1 MDVESLRKAGKIAAE
16 AREFGKGLIKS
27 GVKIVEV
34 CDKIEAKIHA
44 LGGKPAFPAQIS
56 LNHVAAHS
64 CPDLND
70 EATFQDQLVKL
81 DLGVAVNGMIGDNAV
96 TIDLSGNHAEL
107 VKAAEEARD
116 KAIALVKEK
125 GEDVTLA
132 EIGRT
137 IETAINGYKF
147 QPIRNLSGHGLGEN
161 LIHVPPTIPNH
172 DTGEDV
178 KLGKGV
184 FAIEPFSTT
193 GAGLVTESEQEAN
206 IFSLVAPKPIRSVFA
221 RQILQH
227 IQKEYTTLPF
237 TTRWL
242 MEKFG
247 EGKTKLGLRE
257 LRQAGAIHGYPPL
270 IERAKGVVAQAE
282 HTILI
287 DDQVEVITQV

>member
-16 AREFGKGLIKS
+16 AREFGKNLVKS
-27 GVKIVEV
+27 GSKVVEV
-34 CDKIEAKIHA
+34 CDKIEAKIA
-44 LGGKPAFPAQIS
+44 SLGGQPAFPVQVS
-56 LNHVAAHS
+56 LNHIAAHS

-70 EATFQDQLVKL
+70 EATFTDQLVKL

-96 TIDLSGNHAEL
+96 SIDLSGNHADL
-107 VKAAEEARD
+107 IKAAEEARD
-116 KAIALVKEK
+116 KALDLVKEK
-125 GEDVTLA
+125 GENVTLA

-137 IETAINGYKF
+137 IETTIHSYNFK
-147 QPIRNLSGHGLGEN
+147 PIRNLSGHGLGEN
-161 LIHVPPTIPNH
+161 LIHTPPTIPNH

-193 GAGLVTESEQEAN
+193 GAGLVAEGEHEAN

-227 IQKEYTTLPF
+227 IEKEYSTLPF

-242 MEKFG
+242 MAKFG
-247 EGKTKLGLRE
+247 EGKTKLGLKE
-257 LRQAGAIHGYPPL
+257 LRQVGAIHAYPPL
-270 IERAKGVVAQAE
+270 FERGKGVVAQAE

-287 DDQVEVITQV
+287 DDKVEIITQT